1 MAGFSIPCFRLY
13 MNILCLTRF
22 SRQLSTM
29 PDGNNPDIF
38 FFNTVKKTVRGKNHF
53 TERKIWKFWQC
64 PAGLRKFSEP
74 GQDLFCPASES
85 DCRCRAFAED
95 ICNGCK
101 ELAAPRR
108 GKKDVQGFVSF
119 NKESASARTTLRSYP
134 LPASISFSPRAR
146 RRKSSSSCR
155 ECS

>member
-22 SRQLSTM
+22 SRQLSTL

-38 FFNTVKKTVRGKNHF
+38 FSNTVKKAVRGKNHF
-53 TERKIWKFWQC
+53 TERKIGKFWQC
-64 PAGLRKFSEP
+64 PAGLREFSEP
-74 GQDLFCPASES
+74 GQDLFRPASES

-101 ELAAPRR
+101 ELATPRR
-108 GKKDVQGFVSF
+108 GKKDFQGFVSF
-119 NKESASARTTLRSYP
+119 NKESASARTASRSYP
-134 LPASISFSPRAR
+134 FPASISFSPRAR
-146 RRKSSSSCR
+146 RRKSSSSCW
-155 ECS
+155 EFS